1 MEKTRTIVSV
11 VMAVVLATWM
21 LCGCSRDSEHAHSN
35 ALESSDR
42 SASSGQHKDAAAE
55 VASTA
60 VSVDNV
66 RFVLIV
72 SSETCQCALEK
83 CRENEKYLAETLRRL
98 GLGSNLDIVDH
109 AKEEDKAVQ
118 LFKEYRVHFIPSFLV
133 LDGDGKVLFK
143 NEWDIDHIAFEE
155 LLTSLGNTQ

>member
-1 MEKTRTIVSV
+1 MEKPHTIVSV
-11 VMAVVLATWM
+11 VMAVVLAIWM
-21 LCGCSRDSEHAHSN
+21 LCGCSRDSEHAHPN
-35 ALESSDR
+35 ALESSNR
-42 SASSGQHKDAAAE
+42 SASSGQHKGAAAE
-55 VASTA
+55 VAST
-60 VSVDNV
+60 VVNVGSV

-83 CRENEKYLAETLRRL
+83 CRENKKYLAETLRRL

-118 LFKEYRVHFIPSFLV
+118 LFKEYRVHFIPSLLV
-133 LDGDGKVLFK
+133 LDGDGKVLFR

-155 LLTSLGNTQ
+155 LLAGLEDTQ